1 MVTASSLPFYFKF
14 YLRPRFLDEN
24 KVYVA
29 LLLNNLTYLL
39 ESKSN
44 EYRGEKLKA

>member
-1 MVTASSLPFYFKF
+1 MLDDARRCWPMVTASSLPFYFKF

-29 LLLNNLTYLL
+29 LLFQT
-39 ESKSN
+39 EI
-44 EYRGEKLKA
+44 GE